1 MSIVADIRL
10 QLVTSMREK
19 DEIKKNI
26 LRIILG
32 DLSTSEVRSGKISTD
47 DDVRR
52 VIKKL
57 IESNLETLK
66 FCADRPDSFLK
77 LTTENSILSS
87 FLPKTLSKEDIKGY
101 INFSS
106 TMIVSE
112 IKDAKSDGQATGV
125 LIKWLKQ
132 NNYGH
137 FDGFVASEVVK
148 EIRNDS

>member
-1 MSIVADIRL
+1 MSIVDDIRV
-10 QLVTSMREK
+10 QLVTSMRAK

-32 DLSTSEVRSGKISTD
+32 DLSTSEVRSGKPSTD

-52 VIKKL
+52 VIKRL
-57 IESNLETLK
+57 IEGNLETLK
-66 FCADRPDSFLK
+66 FCADRPENFSK

-87 FLPKTLSKEDIKGY
+87 FLPKTLSKEDIKGH

-106 TMIVSE
+106 TMIMSE
-112 IKDAKSDGQATGV
+112 VKGAKSDGQATGV

-132 NNYGH
+132 NNYGY
-137 FDGFVASEVVK
+137 FDGIVVAEVVK
-148 EIRNDS
+148 ELRNEN